1 MSNHLDNLLGELRS
15 RPDDADLSGLEAAVS
30 RKIAREQATRTVA
43 PIGVSF
49 QLAVVCLALFL
60 GLAVAGIR
68 GYSGMPQRLNSE
80 IIVLSDDG
88 ALAPSVLLG
97 GGT

>member
-1 MSNHLDNLLGELRS
+1 
-15 RPDDADLSGLEAAVS
+15 
-30 RKIAREQATRTVA
+30 
-43 PIGVSF
+43 VSF

-68 GYSGMPQRLNSE
+68 EYSGMPQRLNSE